1 MVDVFVIAVIIFNG
15 THIIFAISLKGFF
28 TITILFAFVAQTFH
42 KSFLV
47 FDYYANTA
55 AYAKSCVN
63 KARPKL
69 HCNGK
74 CQMMKKLR
82 EEEKKEDKNPLRKAE
97 FKDEVLSSK
106 SFYTTH
112 AYFNRSV
119 EIAYGQPVVSEPVDR
134 PQAFFHPPGQA

>member
-1 MVDVFVIAVIIFNG
+1 MPALA
-15 THIIFAISLKGFF
+15 IFANRLKLFF
-28 TITILFAFVAQTFH
+28 TITVLLAFVAQTFH
-42 KSFLV
+42 KSFMV

-55 AYAKSCVN
+55 AYAKNCVN

-82 EEEKKEDKNPLRKAE
+82 EEEKKENKNPLRKAA

-112 AYFNRSV
+112 VCFNHSV
-119 EIAYGQPVVSEPVDR
+119 EIVYGQPVVTMPVAR
-134 PQAFFHPPGQA
+134 PHAFFHPPGIA